1 MKIFASFGFALALL
15 GTLAVEAAAQQSTC
29 SAENSLCLSRG
40 GGERCAERM
49 KNCRRSGCWEHLPK
63 FGGRV
68 CNLKKS

>member
-1 MKIFASFGFALALL
+1 MTRTLISCGFALALL
-15 GTLAVEAAAQQSTC
+15 GTFALEAAAQSSC

-49 KNCRRSGCWEHLPK
+49 KDCRRTGCWAHIPK
-63 FGGRV
+63 YGGQI